1 MKRIL
6 SVKEKTAY
14 RNKGSLKS
22 AYRRG
27 FSRGLA
33 LGLIL
38 LAAFI
43 VLTGGLL
50 YGQGGVDALFIDEK
64 GTVKVQELEVKGAT
78 RLGDAVTVE
87 GATTLKKNL
96 TVNGNAGIG
105 TTAPKAALDIQQ
117 EERTD
122 LEKHPKSVKG
132 LYVTGNFAAD
142 KGVEF
147 RHNNASQGIGFGFN
161 TIYATGSHTDQ
172 NLNLKPRGSGKV
184 NVSGDFGVTGNV
196 GIGTADPEEK
206 LHVNGNVLA
215 SKVYSENAREEKVFH
230 NGIQENSR
238 IYVDMPGMSVS
249 VTTGN
254 RHLFIHF
261 VVSES
266 WTNGHGYYKLL
277 LDNEEIGNARNHY
290 VSRHSSVMIL
300 RMVKVP
306 EGPHNIKVQW
316 KVDSGQIQSLSTR
329 TLAVIEM

>member
-1 MKRIL
+1 MKRVL
-6 SVKEKTAY
+6 SVKEKRASQTM
-14 RNKGSLKS
+14 GSLK
-22 AYRRG
+22 AVYRRG
-27 FSRGLA
+27 FSRGLS

-43 VLTGGLL
+43 VLTGSLL
-50 YGQGGVDALFIDEK
+50 YGQGSPDALFIDGK
-64 GTVKVQELEVKGAT
+64 GTVKIQELEVKKAT
-78 RLGDAVTVE
+78 TLE
-87 GATTLKKNL
+87 GATTLKSNL
-96 TVNGNAGIG
+96 TVSDNVGIG

-117 EERTD
+117 GKREGP
-122 LEKHPKSVKG
+122 HPDSAKW
-132 LYVTGNFAAD
+132 LYVTGDFDED

-147 RHNNASQGIGFGFN
+147 RHTNQTQGIGFGLN
-161 TIYATGSHTDQ
+161 TIYATGSDETQD
-172 NLNLKPRGSGKV
+172 LNLKPRGSGKV

-215 SKVYSENAREEKVFH
+215 SKVYSENAREEKAFH

-238 IYVDMPGMSVS
+238 IYVDMPDMSVS

-277 LDNEEIGNARNHY
+277 LDNKEIGNARNHY

-306 EGPHNIKVQW
+306 EGVHNIKVQW
-316 KVDSGQIQSLSTR
+316 KVDSGKIQSLSTR